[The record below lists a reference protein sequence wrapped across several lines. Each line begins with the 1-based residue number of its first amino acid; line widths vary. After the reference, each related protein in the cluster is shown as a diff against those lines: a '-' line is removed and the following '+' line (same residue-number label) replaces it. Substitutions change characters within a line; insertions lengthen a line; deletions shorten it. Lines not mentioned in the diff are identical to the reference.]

1 MAQIHRLIIDYGIEE
16 TRRQAVSKHDR
27 LVIETAHRVLSD
39 DAEKM
44 GFTYSG
50 FALTS
55 LPHKPQ
61 IELVWRRDGHNI
73 TMLIESGRDR
83 TGKPLGL
90 PYGSYARFILL
101 FLQSEAIRTRSRE
114 IELGRSMRVWL
125 GNMGLSIGGTTY
137 KLVTAQARRI
147 SGCTLTFFADR
158 AGAQIKSRGGFVKT
172 EITMSSRI
180 DDEQQAQ
187 LWQDRVLL
195 DEDFYRAL
203 CEHPVPVSKS
213 GSPRHWAAQHGNR
226 RLYLAR
232 LPPAFPHAGYRCQ
245 LARPLCP
252 VRRRIQP
259 DKTLPSAFCR
269 LLGAGACCLSGG
281 AHQRIR
287 PIRHLASLA
296 TGHCQ
301 ALKGAPKLHMHQNT
315 QHSCRIFLTG
325 PPGDS
330 TPPRAVGRLVMARCI
345 DCDQPQLTCDH
356 AVFACSDQS
365 A

>member
-1 MAQIHRLIIDYGIEE
+1 MAQIHRLIIDHGIEE

-61 IELVWRRDGHNI
+61 TELVWRRDGHNI

-101 FLQSEAIRTRSRE
+101 FLQSEAIRTQSRE

-203 CEHPVPVSKS
+203 REHPVPVSES
-213 GSPRHWAAQHGNR
+213 ALRAIGARSMVIDVYIWLAYRLHSLTRDVDVSWPALYAQ
-226 RLYLAR
+226 
-232 LPPAFPHAGYRCQ
+232 F
-245 LARPLCP
+245 
-252 VRRRIQP
+252 
-259 DKTLPSAFCR
+259 
-269 LLGAGACCLSGG
+269 GAGFS
-281 AHQRIR
+281 RIR
-287 PIRHLASLA
+287 RFRAHFVDCLALA
-296 TGHCQ
+296 L
-301 ALKGAPKLHMHQNT
+301 AAYPE
-315 QHSCRIFLTG
+315 
-325 PPGDS
+325 
-330 TPPRAVGRLVMARCI
+330 AR
-345 DCDQPQLTCDH
+345 
-356 AVFACSDQS
+356 VSVSDQYVTLHPS
-365 A
+365 RPAVAKL

>member
-61 IELVWRRDGHNI
+61 TELVWRRDGHNI

-101 FLQSEAIRTRSRE
+101 FLQSEAIRTQSRE

-137 KLVTAQARRI
+137 RMVNEQARRI
-147 SGCTLTFFADR
+147 SGCTLTFYADR
-158 AGAQIKSRGGFVKT
+158 DNKEIMRRGGFVDGS
-172 EITMSSRI
+172 ITLS
-180 DDEQQAQ
+180 DVLNEQPS
-187 LWQDRVLL
+187 LWQERVLL
-195 DEDFYRAL
+195 NKEFYR
-203 CEHPVPVSKS
+203 
-213 GSPRHWAAQHGNR
+213 
-226 RLYLAR
+226 
-232 LPPAFPHAGYRCQ
+232 
-245 LARPLCP
+245 
-252 VRRRIQP
+252 
-259 DKTLPSAFCR
+259 
-269 LLGAGACCLSGG
+269 
-281 AHQRIR
+281 
-287 PIRHLASLA
+287 
-296 TGHCQ
+296 
-301 ALKGAPKLHMHQNT
+301 
-315 QHSCRIFLTG
+315 
-325 PPGDS
+325 
-330 TPPRAVGRLVMARCI
+330 
-345 DCDQPQLTCDH
+345 
-356 AVFACSDQS
+356 
-365 A
+365 